1 MGKMTKSIIYPAL
14 AVIFLFLMADFVSF
28 NLISHNNITLHCECP
43 DFTKHSGHSHNHTFE
58 DVVFCN
64 DSHSSQYR
72 HAVSKDPL
80 LSHNLLF
87 TDSYFSKI
95 WQPPKIS

>member
-14 AVIFLFLMADFVSF
+14 AVTFILLMTDFVSF
-28 NLISHNNITLHCECP
+28 NLISHNNIILHCECP
-43 DFTKHSGHSHNHTFE
+43 DFSKHSGHSHNHTFE
-58 DVVFCN
+58 DEVFCN
-64 DSHSSQYR
+64 DSHSNQYR
-72 HAVSKDPL
+72 PAVSKDSL
-80 LSHNLLF
+80 LSNNLLF

>member
-14 AVIFLFLMADFVSF
+14 AITFMLLMADFVSF
-28 NLISHNNITLHCECP
+28 NVISQNNIILHCECP
-43 DFTKHSGHSHNHTFE
+43 DFSKHSGHSHNHTFE
-58 DVVFCN
+58 DEVFCN

-72 HAVSKDPL
+72 PAVSKDSL

-95 WQPPKIS
+95 WQPPKNS